1 MAQACIYAL
10 LNMPRTHHCISCKH
24 VFNAGEYEYWKSEP
38 HRYIPGDKY
47 WVIYCAHCKL
57 MNVEKQVVKLTEYI
71 RDMQQGMKREI
82 REAMLDDMRE
92 FRDEMDQKY
101 GLTVYPDITQER
113 ASPWIPHADAST
125 MTDE

>member
-57 MNVEKQVVKLTEYI
+57 MDVEKQVVKLTEYI

-101 GLTVYPDITQER
+101 GLTVYPDITQEQ